1 MAKIINSQE
10 FDNTIESGV
19 VVVDFFATWCG
30 PCKMLSP
37 VIDELSGELENVNF
51 VKVDID
57 QSMDL
62 AQKFKI
68 VSVPTLKVF
77 KNGEEV
83 DTESEVEFAATVIN
97 SDEVTIDNK
106 GNNSNIMEAISQGAN
121 DGMNMALGIG
131 ASLVAI
137 IALVALVNGGL
148 SIVGLSLEGILSY
161 VFAPIGFFMGI
172 PKDSILTAGQLLGS
186 KLALNEFVAFGELG
200 PMLKTLDYRTG
211 LMMAIS
217 LTGFANISSMGKCKS
232 GISVI

>member
-77 KNGEEV
+77 KNG
-83 DTESEVEFAATVIN
+83 
-97 SDEVTIDNK
+97 
-106 GNNSNIMEAISQGAN
+106 
-121 DGMNMALGIG
+121 
-131 ASLVAI
+131 
-137 IALVALVNGGL
+137 
-148 SIVGLSLEGILSY
+148 
-161 VFAPIGFFMGI
+161 
-172 PKDSILTAGQLLGS
+172 
-186 KLALNEFVAFGELG
+186 
-200 PMLKTLDYRTG
+200 
-211 LMMAIS
+211 
-217 LTGFANISSMGKCKS
+217 
-232 GISVI
+232 

>member
-37 VIDELSGELENVNF
+37 VIDELSGELEKVNF

-57 QSMDL
+57 KSMDL

-83 DTESEVEFAATVIN
+83 DTLMGFMPKEVLKSKV
-97 SDEVTIDNK
+97 
-106 GNNSNIMEAISQGAN
+106 EAHI
-121 DGMNMALGIG
+121 
-131 ASLVAI
+131 
-137 IALVALVNGGL
+137 
-148 SIVGLSLEGILSY
+148 
-161 VFAPIGFFMGI
+161 
-172 PKDSILTAGQLLGS
+172 
-186 KLALNEFVAFGELG
+186 
-200 PMLKTLDYRTG
+200 
-211 LMMAIS
+211 
-217 LTGFANISSMGKCKS
+217 
-232 GISVI
+232 

>member
-68 VSVPTLKVF
+68 LSVPTLKVF
-77 KNGEEV
+77 KNG
-83 DTESEVEFAATVIN
+83 
-97 SDEVTIDNK
+97 
-106 GNNSNIMEAISQGAN
+106 
-121 DGMNMALGIG
+121 
-131 ASLVAI
+131 
-137 IALVALVNGGL
+137 
-148 SIVGLSLEGILSY
+148 
-161 VFAPIGFFMGI
+161 
-172 PKDSILTAGQLLGS
+172 
-186 KLALNEFVAFGELG
+186 
-200 PMLKTLDYRTG
+200 
-211 LMMAIS
+211 
-217 LTGFANISSMGKCKS
+217 
-232 GISVI
+232 

>member
-1 MAKIINSQE
+1 MAKTINSQE

-83 DTESEVEFAATVIN
+83 DTLMGFMPKEVLKSKV
-97 SDEVTIDNK
+97 
-106 GNNSNIMEAISQGAN
+106 EAHI
-121 DGMNMALGIG
+121 
-131 ASLVAI
+131 
-137 IALVALVNGGL
+137 
-148 SIVGLSLEGILSY
+148 
-161 VFAPIGFFMGI
+161 
-172 PKDSILTAGQLLGS
+172 
-186 KLALNEFVAFGELG
+186 
-200 PMLKTLDYRTG
+200 
-211 LMMAIS
+211 
-217 LTGFANISSMGKCKS
+217 
-232 GISVI
+232 

>member
-37 VIDELSGELENVNF
+37 VIDELSGELENVNI

-83 DTESEVEFAATVIN
+83 DTLMGFMPKEVLKSKV
-97 SDEVTIDNK
+97 
-106 GNNSNIMEAISQGAN
+106 EAHI
-121 DGMNMALGIG
+121 
-131 ASLVAI
+131 
-137 IALVALVNGGL
+137 
-148 SIVGLSLEGILSY
+148 
-161 VFAPIGFFMGI
+161 
-172 PKDSILTAGQLLGS
+172 
-186 KLALNEFVAFGELG
+186 
-200 PMLKTLDYRTG
+200 
-211 LMMAIS
+211 
-217 LTGFANISSMGKCKS
+217 
-232 GISVI
+232 